1 MFESKNLKNYLF
13 PLGIVIAA
21 SLFSGKIKN
30 YFSKEDESDYE
41 IIRKYLL
48 NDSPLYGENRPK
60 LWIHSK
66 HEVNSRKWTSFHSRN
81 NEEINQP
88 YIVECVQSII
98 NHCGNDF
105 NICLIDD
112 DSFEKLI
119 PGWNINM
126 KTINRHHKEIYRQ
139 IGIMKLIYNYGG
151 LTIPNSFLCLHNLQ
165 PMYNQLITN
174 KKPFVF
180 QNRNKALDLTYMKNP
195 PMFIPD
201 MSCFGSLKLDYNL
214 LEFINNIEYSIEK
227 GHISDEYKFKGS
239 NAVWILNN
247 DDKIDIISG
256 DFIGLTDNKSNYIPL
271 EELLSETDFNLHS
284 DAYGILIPREEI
296 LKRTKYNWFSVLESD
311 KIINS
316 NLTLGKY
323 FLSSKNSFSKINKLP
338 TIMSI

>member
-1 MFESKNLKNYLF
+1 
-13 PLGIVIAA
+13 
-21 SLFSGKIKN
+21 
-30 YFSKEDESDYE
+30 
-41 IIRKYLL
+41 
-48 NDSPLYGENRPK
+48 
-60 LWIHSK
+60 
-66 HEVNSRKWTSFHSRN
+66 
-81 NEEINQP
+81 
-88 YIVECVQSII
+88 
-98 NHCGNDF
+98 
-105 NICLIDD
+105 
-112 DSFEKLI
+112 
-119 PGWNINM
+119 
-126 KTINRHHKEIYRQ
+126 
-139 IGIMKLIYNYGG
+139 
-151 LTIPNSFLCLHNLQ
+151 
-165 PMYNQLITN
+165 MYNQLITN